1 MKYDLHYQNMTVTQS
16 VKEVQM
22 IEKIKKL
29 LTNKYLWSLII
40 IIIVT
45 IIIYNYISNSTR
57 VIVHDAT
64 STGVSESVV
73 KNILNSENVAHAEI
87 TAPQITKKIENIK
100 KENQAPV
107 VNLPPTATEKE
118 IQAAIDNDKGDLAI
132 KEENVNVRPGTNIY
146 SIHLDKSKHGIGIY
160 GAMSYD
166 AGEIKGG
173 YGLHYRNKRW
183 VYQAG
188 VGARGGFD
196 VRIAYEV
203 AQW

>member
-1 MKYDLHYQNMTVTQS
+1 
-16 VKEVQM
+16 M

-45 IIIYNYISNSTR
+45 IVIYNYISNSNR

-73 KNILNSENVAHAEI
+73 QNILNSENVAHAET

-107 VNLPPTATEKE
+107 VNLPPT
-118 IQAAIDNDKGDLAI
+118 D
-132 KEENVNVRPGTNIY
+132 R
-146 SIHLDKSKHGIGIY
+146 KSTRLNSSHDRQSRMPSS
-160 GAMSYD
+160 A
-166 AGEIKGG
+166 
-173 YGLHYRNKRW
+173 
-183 VYQAG
+183 
-188 VGARGGFD
+188 
-196 VRIAYEV
+196 
-203 AQW
+203 

>member
-1 MKYDLHYQNMTVTQS
+1 MTPS
-16 VKEVQM
+16 VREVQM
-22 IEKIKKL
+22 IEKIKRL
-29 LTNKYLWSLII
+29 LTNKYLWALVVILII
-40 IIIVT
+40 T
-45 IIIYNYISNSTR
+45 ITIYNYISNSNKIT
-57 VIVHDAT
+57 VHDAT

-73 KNILNSENVAHAEI
+73 KDILTSENVAHAET

-100 KENQAPV
+100 EKDQAPL

-118 IQAAIDNDKGDLAI
+118 IQAAIDEDKGDLAI

-166 AGEIKGG
+166 AGEVKGG

-196 VRIAYEV
+196 GRIAYEV
-203 AQW
+203 IQW

>member
-1 MKYDLHYQNMTVTQS
+1 
-16 VKEVQM
+16 M

-73 KNILNSENVAHAEI
+73 KDILTSENVAHAETI
-87 TAPQITKKIENIK
+87 APQITKKIENIK
-100 KENQAPV
+100 EKDPAPL

-118 IQAAIDNDKGDLAI
+118 IQAAIDEDKGDLAI

-166 AGEIKGG
+166 AGEVKGG

-196 VRIAYEV
+196 GRIAYEV
-203 AQW
+203 IQW

>member
-1 MKYDLHYQNMTVTQS
+1 
-16 VKEVQM
+16 M

-45 IIIYNYISNSTR
+45 IIIYNYISNSNR

-73 KNILNSENVAHAEI
+73 KDILNSENVAHAET

-118 IQAAIDNDKGDLAI
+118 IQAVIDNDKGDLAI

-188 VGARGGFD
+188 VGVRGGFD
-196 VRIAYEV
+196 GRIAYEV